1 MTISRTIAGATT
13 VTALLLVFVMTG
25 VPAWAYLLPALVL
38 AIELAMAV
46 RASRIDRAVALG

>member
-13 VTALLLVFVMTG
+13 VTALLIVFLMTG

-38 AIELAMAV
+38 ASELAMAV